1 MATGLPQYRPVAG
14 GVLAAAAPAL
24 LPEPAD
30 DRIPGRGPVE
40 GGRAPCGARHPGH
53 RLGDRRGDRLGDHLG
68 DRVGDRLGE
77 AAEDTLVTTYDT
89 VTVALRHG
97 LEAVDILRLR
107 RACGAVLQSRN
118 GSTVAFLVPA
128 GTSDSWHLPGSSCT
142 AGALLPAATDPR
154 WVIPPAG
161 TTRPS
166 RPTDAWVLR
175 SALCE
180 AACTLTAG
188 GLGPF

>member
-1 MATGLPQYRPVAG
+1 MMAAGLPQYRPVAG
-14 GVLAAAAPAL
+14 GVLACAAPAL
-24 LPEPAD
+24 LPDPTD
-30 DRIPGRGPVE
+30 DRFPGRGAVG
-40 GGRAPCGARHPGH
+40 GGRGSCGG
-53 RLGDRRGDRLGDHLG
+53 LRRD
-68 DRVGDRLGE
+68 
-77 AAEDTLVTTYDT
+77 AAVPEEGTLLTSCDT

-118 GSTVAFLVPA
+118 GSTVSFLVPA
-128 GTSDSWHLPGSSCT
+128 GTWETWHLPGSSCT
-142 AGALLPAATDPR
+142 AGALVPGATDPR
-154 WVIPPAG
+154 WVIPPSG
-161 TTRPS
+161 TGRST

>member
-1 MATGLPQYRPVAG
+1 MMATGLPQYRPVAG
-14 GVLAAAAPAL
+14 GGLAGAAPAL
-24 LPEPAD
+24 LPDPAD

-40 GGRAPCGARHPGH
+40 GGRAPRGGP
-53 RLGDRRGDRLGDHLG
+53 RRERAVPDEG
-68 DRVGDRLGE
+68 
-77 AAEDTLVTTYDT
+77 TLLTTCDT

-118 GSTVAFLVPA
+118 GSTVSFLVPA
-128 GTSDSWHLPGSSCT
+128 GTWETWHLPGSSCS
-142 AGALLPAATDPR
+142 AGALVPAATDLR

-161 TTRPS
+161 CAA

>member
-1 MATGLPQYRPVAG
+1 MATGVPQYHRLAAR
-14 GVLAAAAPAL
+14 GVLAAAVPAL

-30 DRIPGRGPVE
+30 DRGPGRGPAE
-40 GGRAPCGARHPGH
+40 GGHAPCGGGNGRAR
-53 RLGDRRGDRLGDHLG
+53 
-68 DRVGDRLGE
+68 RLGE
-77 AAEDTLVTTYDT
+77 TGRPPAAGDDGVVVAGYDM

-107 RACGAVLQSRN
+107 RACGVVLQSRN
-118 GSTVAFLVPA
+118 GSTVSFFVPA
-128 GTSDSWHLPGSSCT
+128 GTSETWHLPGSSCT
-142 AGALLPAATDPR
+142 AGGLLLPATDPR
-154 WVIPPAG
+154 WVMPPTGAG
-161 TTRPS
+161 CAA

>member
-1 MATGLPQYRPVAG
+1 MATGLPKYRPVPG
-14 GVLAAAAPAL
+14 GVLAGAAPAL
-24 LPEPAD
+24 LPDPAD
-30 DRIPGRGPVE
+30 DRIPGRGPVD
-40 GGRAPCGARHPGH
+40 GGRAPCGGP
-53 RLGDRRGDRLGDHLG
+53 RRERTAPDEG
-68 DRVGDRLGE
+68 
-77 AAEDTLVTTYDT
+77 TLVTGCDT

-118 GSTVAFLVPA
+118 GSTVVFLVPA
-128 GTSDSWHLPGSSCT
+128 GTWETWHLPGSSCT
-142 AGALLPAATDPR
+142 AGALVPAPTDPR
-154 WVIPPAG
+154 WVIPPSGAG
-161 TTRPS
+161 RAA

>member
-1 MATGLPQYRPVAG
+1 MRRDHPV
-14 GVLAAAAPAL
+14 P
-24 LPEPAD
+24 
-30 DRIPGRGPVE
+30 
-40 GGRAPCGARHPGH
+40 
-53 RLGDRRGDRLGDHLG
+53 
-68 DRVGDRLGE
+68 
-77 AAEDTLVTTYDT
+77 AEDTLVTGCDT

-118 GSTVAFLVPA
+118 GSTVSFLVPA
-128 GTSDSWHLPGSSCT
+128 GTWETWHLPGSSCT
-142 AGALLPAATDPR
+142 AGALVPGATDPR
-154 WVIPPAG
+154 WVIPPSGAS
-161 TTRPS
+161 RS
-166 RPTDAWVLR
+166 ARPTDAWVLR

>member
-1 MATGLPQYRPVAG
+1 MMATGLPYRPGRVH
-14 GVLAAAAPAL
+14 AAAPAL
-24 LPEPAD
+24 LPDPAE
-30 DRIPGRGPVE
+30 DRIPGRGPVD
-40 GGRAPCGARHPGH
+40 GGRASREQSCP
-53 RLGDRRGDRLGDHLG
+53 
-68 DRVGDRLGE
+68 
-77 AAEDTLVTTYDT
+77 VTSCDT

-107 RACGAVLQSRN
+107 RACGTVLQSRN
-118 GSTVAFLVPA
+118 GSTVAFLVPG
-128 GTSDSWHLPGSSCT
+128 GTAETWHLPGSSCT
-142 AGALLPAATDPR
+142 AGALLPPATDPR
-154 WVIPPAG
+154 WVVPPTGAAL
-161 TTRPS
+161 TV

>member
-1 MATGLPQYRPVAG
+1 MMATGLPQHRPVAG
-14 GVLAAAAPAL
+14 GVLAAAVPAL

-30 DRIPGRGPVE
+30 DRFPGRGPVE
-40 GGRAPCGARHPGH
+40 GGRSSCGGPGQG
-53 RLGDRRGDRLGDHLG
+53 RA
-68 DRVGDRLGE
+68 VPV
-77 AAEDTLVTTYDT
+77 EDTLVTGCDT

-118 GSTVAFLVPA
+118 GSTVSFLVPA
-128 GTSDSWHLPGSSCT
+128 GTWETWHLPGSSCT
-142 AGALLPAATDPR
+142 AGALVPGATDPR

-161 TTRPS
+161 SARAT

>member
-1 MATGLPQYRPVAG
+1 MPATGVPQYRRLVAG
-14 GVLAAAAPAL
+14 GMPAAAAPAL
-24 LPEPAD
+24 LPESAD
-30 DRIPGRGPVE
+30 DRGPARPLS
-40 GGRAPCGARHPGH
+40 GGGPSHRPAAARDGVP
-53 RLGDRRGDRLGDHLG
+53 
-68 DRVGDRLGE
+68 V
-77 AAEDTLVTTYDT
+77 DTHDT

-118 GSTVAFLVPA
+118 GATVSFLVPA
-128 GTSDSWHLPGSSCT
+128 GTSATWHLPGSSCT
-142 AGALLPAATDPR
+142 AGAQLPPATDPR
-154 WVIPPAG
+154 WVMPPAG
-161 TTRPS
+161 ADCAA

>member
-1 MATGLPQYRPVAG
+1 MSATGVPQYHRLVAG

-24 LPEPAD
+24 LPESAD
-30 DRIPGRGPVE
+30 ERGP
-40 GGRAPCGARHPGH
+40 GRAPCGGGPSRRPGP
-53 RLGDRRGDRLGDHLG
+53 GPGPGADAGGT
-68 DRVGDRLGE
+68 V
-77 AAEDTLVTTYDT
+77 ATAYDT

-97 LEAVDILRLR
+97 LETVDILRLR
-107 RACGAVLQSRN
+107 RACGAVLQSRS
-118 GSTVAFLVPA
+118 GATVTFLVPA
-128 GTSDSWHLPGSSCT
+128 GTSATWHLPGSSCS
-142 AGALLPAATDPR
+142 AGAFLPPPTDPR
-154 WVIPPAG
+154 WVMPPAG
-161 TTRPS
+161 ADCAA